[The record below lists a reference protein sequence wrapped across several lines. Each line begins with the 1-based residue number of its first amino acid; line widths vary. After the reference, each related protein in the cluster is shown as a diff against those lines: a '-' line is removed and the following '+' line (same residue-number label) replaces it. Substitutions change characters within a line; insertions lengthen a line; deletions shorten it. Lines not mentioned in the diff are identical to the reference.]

1 MKFLTPRILT
11 VALLVIVV
19 ALTPVVLQSN
29 YYLRVMTLIYVFG
42 LAAIGLNLLMGFA
55 GQVSLGHAGFVGIGA
70 YAVGIAPTHLGIP
83 GLYAIVLGAG
93 VSAAVAAIIGKPILK
108 LRGHYLAVA
117 TLGFGFLVALLLTN
131 EASWTGG
138 PDGMSV
144 PRPVVFG
151 TRIRTVE
158 QWYWITGGVLILG
171 TIIAYNIA
179 ASSTGRALRAIHD
192 SEIAAHTVGVDIAKQ
207 KFKVFVISAV
217 YASLAGSLL
226 ALSNGHITPD
236 STAGFL
242 RSVELMTMVVLGGL
256 GSIAG
261 SILGTAV
268 VVLLPQVLTVFHE
281 YEHLVLGLVMMLCII
296 LMPAGVV
303 PTILRRIKGRAT

>member
-19 ALTPVVLQSN
+19 AITPVVLQSN

-131 EASWTGG
+131 EASWTG
-138 PDGMSV
+138 
-144 PRPVVFG
+144 
-151 TRIRTVE
+151 RT
-158 QWYWITGGVLILG
+158 
-171 TIIAYNIA
+171 ACPCHA
-179 ASSTGRALRAIHD
+179 R
-192 SEIAAHTVGVDIAKQ
+192 
-207 KFKVFVISAV
+207 
-217 YASLAGSLL
+217 
-226 ALSNGHITPD
+226 
-236 STAGFL
+236 
-242 RSVELMTMVVLGGL
+242 
-256 GSIAG
+256 
-261 SILGTAV
+261 
-268 VVLLPQVLTVFHE
+268 
-281 YEHLVLGLVMMLCII
+281 
-296 LMPAGVV
+296 
-303 PTILRRIKGRAT
+303 